1 MVVVG
6 VERNRDLSEI
16 LADWCVVF
24 CVWLG
29 LVVVKIA
36 PDASDEVRA
45 TISGVE
51 ISVSR
56 DLEVWNS
63 VEG

>member
-1 MVVVG
+1 MG

-36 PDASDEVRA
+36 PDASDEVGT

-56 DLEVWNS
+56 DLEVW
-63 VEG
+63 GIDTGRG